1 MTTTQPAAAKMR
13 SSYELWQATIDASLK
28 DPRWHLYDC
37 DLQRIAAEFNRHLC
51 GKGGY
56 FPLDWRMIKAMV
68 WTESGGP
75 NNPAWR
81 NNPMQI
87 GNSGDPGLAALLSG
101 KEGGD
106 LIMPAEIKRTL
117 TTTSVRS
124 SAQMNIFAG
133 IAYLLMRTARFGI
146 ATVPDDKDRKI
157 YEVVVK
163 TGDSLHKIARANGST
178 VDTLKKLNP
187 GAFVLKPGHMLK
199 YQKADIQKIIV
210 GWDMV
215 TTSTIATRYNVGD
228 PAYAKKLTYC
238 LAVMR
243 KREATGNGYAS

>member
-1 MTTTQPAAAKMR
+1 MMMTQPAAAKTR
-13 SSYELWQATIDASLK
+13 SSYELWQDTIDTSLK

-37 DLQRIAAEFNRHLC
+37 DLQRIVAEFNRHLS

-56 FPLDWRMIKAMV
+56 FPLDWRIIKAMV

-75 NNPAWR
+75 NNPAWH

-124 SAQMNIFAG
+124 SPQMNIIAG
-133 IAYLLMRTARFGI
+133 IAYLLMRLARFDI
-146 ATVPDDKDRKI
+146 ATIPDNKDHKV
-157 YEVVVK
+157 YEVLVK
-163 TGDSLHKIARANGST
+163 PGDSLDKVARANAST

-187 GAFVLKPGHMLK
+187 GAFFLKPGQTLK
-199 YQKADIQKIIV
+199 YHKAAIQKIIV
-210 GWDMV
+210 GWNMV
-215 TTSTIATRYNVGD
+215 TTSTVAARYNVGD
-228 PAYAKKLTYC
+228 PAYAKKLNYC
-238 LAVMR
+238 LATMR
-243 KREATGNGYAS
+243 KSAVNGDGCAP

>member
-1 MTTTQPAAAKMR
+1 M
-13 SSYELWQATIDASLK
+13 
-28 DPRWHLYDC
+28 YDC
-37 DLQRIAAEFNRHLC
+37 DLQRIVAEFNRHLS

-56 FPLDWRMIKAMV
+56 FPLDWRIIKAMV

-75 NNPAWR
+75 NNPAWH

-87 GNSGDPGLAALLSG
+87 GNNGDPGLAALLSG

-124 SAQMNIFAG
+124 SAQMNIIAG
-133 IAYLLMRTARFGI
+133 TAYLLMRLARFDI
-146 ATVPDDKDRKI
+146 ATIPDNTGHKL
-157 YEVVVK
+157 YEVVIK
-163 TGDSLHKIARANGST
+163 PGDSLDRVARASGST

-187 GAFVLKPGHMLK
+187 GAFVLKPGQTLK
-199 YQKADIQKIIV
+199 CQKAAMQKIIV
-210 GWDMV
+210 GWNMV
-215 TTSTIATRYNVGD
+215 TASTIATRYNVGD
-228 PAYAKKLTYC
+228 PAYAKKLNYC

-243 KREATGNGYAS
+243 KRATTRNGCAA